1 MMHLQQLP
9 NPSCLH
15 STSTHQRVLRPAL
28 RCRSASSFPPPPFQ
42 KDAEGELADNRW
54 DVGLATAPRPTTR
67 PPAATYAK
75 PSVTSTGT
83 LMPSAEWYPA
93 WMRYRKREDNHVF
106 WTDKF
111 KRNSLDI
118 LPAEKRWTIFSTFW
132 YLVMQFR
139 FFAVPPAFRFF
150 IAMGW
155 RRFMFAAYGAHKAL
169 VLWQCK
175 VDAALAAQGLQRKAQ
190 STSPS
195 GPSSS
200 RSVSNADMS
209 RGSSSSSNTSSSSS
223 SSSISGSDSR
233 AGESSEASSSDSQ
246 GNGSSSSS
254 SSSSQG
260 LSSWPSPG
268 FSKTMALRRLH
279 WQNSLLGEVMYMVNL
294 YKTGR
299 IHLLPPVKKPAERPT
314 FFWLF

>member
-1 MMHLQQLP
+1 VP
-9 NPSCLH
+9 RFAS
-15 STSTHQRVLRPAL
+15 
-28 RCRSASSFPPPPFQ
+28 RCRSASSFPPPTLQ
-42 KDAEGELADNRW
+42 KDPQGDGEVAVADSRW
-54 DVGLATAPRPTTR
+54 EAGLAPRPTSR
-67 PPAATYAK
+67 KPAATYAK

-118 LPAEKRWTIFSTFW
+118 LPAEKRWTVFSTFW

-155 RRFMFAAYGAHKAL
+155 RRLMFAAYGAHKAL

-175 VDAALAAQGLQRKAQ
+175 VDAALATQGLQRKAQ
-190 STSPS
+190 EAASS

-200 RSVSNADMS
+200 RNASNEDG
-209 RGSSSSSNTSSSSS
+209 RRRSSNSSSSS
-223 SSSISGSDSR
+223 SSNNDGGSR
-233 AGESSEASSSDSQ
+233 PGESDEARSNGSQGTGSSGSSSDS
-246 GNGSSSSS
+246 
-254 SSSSQG
+254 SSQG
-260 LSSWPSPG
+260 ISSLPSPG

-279 WQNSLLGEVMYMVNL
+279 WQNSLLGEIMYMVNL
-294 YKTGR
+294 FKTGR
-299 IHLLPPVKKPAERPT
+299 IHLLPPIKKPAERPT